1 MPEAMKIWLCAVE
14 PEVAAAVRES
24 PGGAQGVLAAGDPT
38 EILRQMKVRCPSV
51 VVMGG
56 ISADAV
62 ADSCRTIRAAWTCR
76 DAVIVALSEG
86 RPGEVDLLLDAGAD
100 DVFVR
105 SSGDAILRI
114 RLQVARQTAAEAAA
128 RRAHQDAREQF
139 FQLSTQLLCIVA
151 DGCFSMVNPAWTQVL
166 GWSVEELTS
175 TPWIDFV
182 HPDDRQASMTARS
195 GVQPEPRRGF
205 TNRYRCKDGTY
216 RWFEWGGVLSV
227 ERDVIYAVVH
237 DVTEARASEDALRE
251 LSERLVLADRMAAV
265 GRLTAGVAHQMNNPL
280 TFVMAN
286 LDTALEEIHT
296 MNGSSS
302 PAVLKIEKMLL
313 DARAGAARVTTIVRG
328 LETFSQSDEERP
340 HAVDPVSVLE
350 LAERGAS
357 SQLVLDGDVP
367 ALGGHAVVGTRKA
380 EASAKSAAV
389 RRGAVLV
396 VDDEPDVCAAIRRV
410 LAKHD
415 VTVVNDGRSALEL
428 LATGKE
434 FDVVLSDLMMPRMSG
449 MALFQ
454 AIVDL
459 HPGLAKKV
467 VFITGGAFTPEAHT
481 FLDRVRNERVAKPFD
496 SRELRKTVQR
506 FVG

>member
-1 MPEAMKIWLCAVE
+1 MPEATMKIWLCAVD
-14 PEVAAAVRES
+14 PELTAAILES
-24 PGGAQGVLAAGDPT
+24 PGDARGVFAAADPG
-38 EILRQMKVRCPSV
+38 EILQQTKARCPSV

-56 ISADAV
+56 ASADVV
-62 ADSCRTIRAAWTCR
+62 ADSCRTIRGAWTCR
-76 DAVIVALSEG
+76 DAVIVAVSEG
-86 RPGEVDLLLDAGAD
+86 RPGEVGLLLEAGAD

-114 RLQVARQTAAEAAA
+114 RLQVACQTAAEAAS

-139 FQLSTQLLCIVA
+139 FELSTQLLCIVS
-151 DGCFSMVNPAWTQVL
+151 DGYFSMVNPAWTQVL
-166 GWSVEELTS
+166 GWSAEELTS

-182 HPDDRQASMTARS
+182 HPDDRQASMIARS
-195 GVQPEPRRGF
+195 GVQAEPRRGF
-205 TNRYRCKDGTY
+205 TNRYRCKDGSY

-237 DVTEARASEDALRE
+237 DVTEARASKNALRK
-251 LSERLVLADRMAAV
+251 LSERLATTLDSI
-265 GRLTAGVAHQMNNPL
+265 AGVSHEMNDPL
-280 TFVMAN
+280 AFVVAN
-286 LDTALEEIHT
+286 LDTALEEIRA
-296 MNGSSS
+296 MSGSSS
-302 PAVLKIEKMLL
+302 ATLRKIEKMLT
-313 DARAGAARVTTIVRG
+313 DARAGAAAVTQIVGG
-328 LETFSQSDEERP
+328 LETFSRSEEERP
-340 HAVDPVSVLE
+340 QDVDLVALE
-350 LAERGAS
+350 PPS
-357 SQLVLDGDVP
+357 
-367 ALGGHAVVGTRKA
+367 
-380 EASAKSAAV
+380 SAA

-410 LAKHD
+410 LATHD
-415 VTVVNDGRSALEL
+415 VTIVNDGRSALEL

-434 FDVVLSDLMMPRMSG
+434 FDVVLSDLLMPRMSG

-459 HPGLAKKV
+459 HPGMAKRV

-496 SRELRKTVQR
+496 SKELRKTVQR